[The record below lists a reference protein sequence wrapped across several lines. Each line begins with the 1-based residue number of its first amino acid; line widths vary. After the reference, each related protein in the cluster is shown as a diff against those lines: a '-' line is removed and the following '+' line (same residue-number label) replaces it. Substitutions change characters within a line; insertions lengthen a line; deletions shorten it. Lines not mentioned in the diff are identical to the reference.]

1 MVEDLLI
8 TSNIAIMITKFD
20 FQELDLK
27 GAFKIQPFYATDE
40 RGGFVKDYNI
50 DMFKANG
57 IEHEL
62 KEVFYTI
69 SKKGVIRATHFQ
81 LVKQQA
87 KLVRCVSGHV
97 YDVIVDLRLD
107 SPTFGQWR
115 GFDLTGENQVELYI
129 PQYFGH
135 GYLVLEDSVVSY
147 KCGEVFYGE
156 GDSGIMYNDPDIN
169 IQWPCEKIGG
179 VENLIISEK
188 DKSLM
193 SLFDYSKKMGKNEND
208 YYNL

>member
-1 MVEDLLI
+1 
-8 TSNIAIMITKFD
+8 MIRKFD
-20 FQELDLK
+20 FEELDLK
-27 GAFKIQPFYATDE
+27 GAFKITPFYATDE

-50 DMFKANG
+50 EMFKSNG

-87 KLVRCVSGHV
+87 KLVRCISGHV
-97 YDVIVDLRLD
+97 YDVIVDLRPN
-107 SPTFGQWR
+107 SNTFGQWR

-129 PQYFGH
+129 PPFFGH

-156 GDSGIMYNDPDIN
+156 GDSGIMYNDTDIN
-169 IQWPCEKIGG
+169 IQWPFDKIGG
-179 VENLIISEK
+179 IENMIISDK
-188 DKSLM
+188 DKKLM
-193 SLFDYSKKMGKNEND
+193 SFEDYKSII
-208 YYNL
+208 NLK

>member
-1 MVEDLLI
+1 MVQ
-8 TSNIAIMITKFD
+8 KFE
-20 FQELDLK
+20 FQELLLK
-27 GAFKIQPFYATDE
+27 GAFKIQPFFAADN

-87 KLVRCVSGHV
+87 KLVRCISGHV
-97 YDVIVDLRLD
+97 YDVIVDLRPD
-107 SPTFGQWR
+107 SPTFGQWL
-115 GFDLTGENQVELYI
+115 GFDLTGENQVELFV
-129 PQYFGH
+129 PKYFGH
-135 GYLVLEDSVVSY
+135 GYLVLEDSIVSY

-156 GDSGIMYNDPDIN
+156 GDSGIMYDDPDIN
-169 IQWPCEKIGG
+169 IEWPFEKIGG
-179 VENLIISEK
+179 FENLIISEK
-188 DKSLM
+188 DKNLM
-193 SLFDYSKKMGKNEND
+193 SLKEYVLTLNK
-208 YYNL
+208 